1 MKKKLSMLLAVCAL
15 MTAFSMPASALEY
28 EFDAPSAGLFGRPT
42 SDETIYVGVNDSVN
56 IDRSKSAALIPPTF
70 GSPASYTLNAG
81 EYLTP
86 NLVTGQSGSVSTGG
100 VTVVPP
106 SIGGPAGTDS
116 STNGSY
122 WTPAYTAVTED
133 LYYAA
138 GHLGTLKI
146 PAIGLTVKVYQG
158 TDSAALAKGA
168 GHFSSTSIWNGNV
181 CLAAHNRG
189 ANSYFGQI
197 HTLNIGDKI
206 TLTTKL
212 GTRTYQVTSVSK
224 ISETDRSTMTPTGE
238 NRIVLYTCVMN
249 QSAYRW
255 CVQAVAD

>member
-1 MKKKLSMLLAVCAL
+1 MLLAACAL

-42 SDETIYVGVNDSVN
+42 SDETIYVGVSESVN

-86 NLVTGQSGSVSTGG
+86 NLVSGPT
-100 VTVVPP
+100 
-106 SIGGPAGTDS
+106 GTDS

-133 LYYAA
+133 LYYTA
-138 GHLGTLKI
+138 GHLGKLKI

-158 TDSAALAKGA
+158 TDSTALAKGA

-181 CLAAHNRG
+181 AFAAHNRG
-189 ANSYFGQI
+189 VANHFGKI
-197 HTLNIGDKI
+197 HTLSIGDKI
-206 TLTTKL
+206 TYTTKL
-212 GTRTYQVTSVSK
+212 GTRTYEVYSVSK
-224 ISETDRSTMTPTGE
+224 ISVNDVS
-238 NRIVLYTCVMN
+238 VLNDSVDNILTLVTCVMN
-249 QSAYRW
+249 QPDYRW
-255 CVQAVAD
+255 CVQAKAA